1 MSILFKFILAVHVL
15 IALGLVG
22 MVLLQRSEGGVL
34 GVGGSTSGLMTAR
47 GAADLL
53 TRGTR
58 WLGTI
63 FICTSIA
70 LAIVAARDRKGDSSI
85 VTEMDGKPAPTTT
98 APALSSVPTPSLD
111 MSLPGA
117 APTTQNSTPQS
128 APAQNSVPTPTPLP
142 APSADPLK
150 MDEVIAVPEAKPADK
165 KSK

>member
-15 IALGLVG
+15 VALGLVG

-70 LAIVAARDRKGDSSI
+70 LAIVAARDRKGESSI
-85 VTEMDGKPAPTTT
+85 VTEMDGKPAMTKPT
-98 APALSSVPTPSLD
+98 PAVPSVPTPSLD
-111 MSLPGA
+111 MRLPGA
-117 APTTQNSTPQS
+117 EPQTAPV
-128 APAQNSVPTPTPLP
+128 QNSVPTPTP
-142 APSADPLK
+142 SADPLK
-150 MDEVIAVPEAKPADK
+150 MDDVIAVPEAKPTDK